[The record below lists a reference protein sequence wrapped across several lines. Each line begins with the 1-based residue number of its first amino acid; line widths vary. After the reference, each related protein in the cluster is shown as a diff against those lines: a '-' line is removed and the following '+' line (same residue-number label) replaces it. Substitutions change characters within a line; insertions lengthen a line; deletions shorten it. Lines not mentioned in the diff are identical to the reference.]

1 LPQHSYS
8 EDCGDVPADALTDL
22 FTSYFTK
29 QSAAQQKEIVDEL
42 NRIRFSQVSE
52 RF

>member
-1 LPQHSYS
+1 MPTHSYN
-8 EDCGDVPADALTDL
+8 EECGDVPADALTDL
-22 FTSYFTK
+22 FTLYFTK

-42 NRIRFSQVSE
+42 NRIRFSRVTE